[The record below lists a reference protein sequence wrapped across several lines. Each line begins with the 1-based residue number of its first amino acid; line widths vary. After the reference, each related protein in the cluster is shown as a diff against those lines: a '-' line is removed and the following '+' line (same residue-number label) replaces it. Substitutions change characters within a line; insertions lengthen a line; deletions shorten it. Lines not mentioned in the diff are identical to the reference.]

1 MLVMKYVKGGIIAF
15 SGTKLRGHQCQMHP
29 RNIVDFGTIQI
40 GWEEH
45 LQYDMFSVEWDVKP

>member
-1 MLVMKYVKGGIIAF
+1 MKYVKGGIIAF
-15 SGTKLRGHQCQMHP
+15 SGTTLRGHQYQMHP